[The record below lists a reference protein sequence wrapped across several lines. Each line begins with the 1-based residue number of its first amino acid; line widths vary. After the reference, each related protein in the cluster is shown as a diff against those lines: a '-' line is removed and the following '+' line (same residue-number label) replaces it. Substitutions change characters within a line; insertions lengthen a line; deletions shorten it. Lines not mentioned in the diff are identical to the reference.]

1 MAHIIGFFARAD
13 FFAASVACL
22 TERAGTAVH
31 DQPRIKSNDPRRI
44 TMKTNQYRSHSI
56 AAALAATFVTT
67 VLVSSLVESFE
78 PAQLLRI
85 EDQAARE
92 TVIALERRPAAA
104 PADWT

>member
-1 MAHIIGFFARAD
+1 
-13 FFAASVACL
+13 
-22 TERAGTAVH
+22 
-31 DQPRIKSNDPRRI
+31 
-44 TMKTNQYRSHSI
+44 MKTNQYRSHSI

-85 EDQAARE
+85 DGRDASAN
-92 TVIALERRPAAA
+92 VIALDRRPATD

>member
-22 TERAGTAVH
+22 TERAGAPDH
-31 DQPRIKSNDPRRI
+31 DHSRIERNDPRRI

-67 VLVSSLVESFE
+67 VLVSSLVDSFD

-85 EDQAARE
+85 EEKAATE
-92 TVIALERRPAAA
+92 NVIALERRPATAR
-104 PADWT
+104 ADWT